1 MLPCPSY
8 CKQYCDERWG
18 TRVSFN
24 SGFLGVYAQQWDY
37 WVVWQ
42 SPRRRRQKGH
52 EKKLEEIIVEK
63 FHKLGRK

>member
-8 CKQYCDERWG
+8 CKQYCDECWG

-24 SGFLGVYAQQWDY
+24 FGFLGVYAQQWDY

-42 SPRRRRQKGH
+42 SPRRRRQKDH
-52 EKKLEEIIVEK
+52 EKKLEEIIAEK